1 VVLSPLKTKR
11 AQEFTSHL
19 LDICL
24 LFGVCCVLQANNG
37 REFCSKAVEDLKTAW
52 PEMKSAW
59 HNQILLEP
67 MSVERANQ
75 HIEKMVARTQES
87 NTSN

>member
-1 VVLSPLKTKR
+1 VVLSPFKTKR
-11 AQEFTSHL
+11 AEEFTSHL

-24 LFGVCCVLQANNG
+24 LFGVWCVLQSNN
-37 REFCSKAVEDLKTAW
+37 REFCSKAVADLKIVW
-52 PEMKSAW
+52 PELKRAW
-59 HNQILLEP
+59 QSQILAKP

-75 HIEKMVARTQES
+75 HIEKMVARMQDS

>member
-11 AQEFTSHL
+11 AEEFTSHL

-24 LFGVCCVLQANNG
+24 LFGVWCVLQLNNS
-37 REFCSKAVEDLKTAW
+37 REFCSKAVADLKIVW
-52 PEMKSAW
+52 PELKRAW
-59 HNQILLEP
+59 QNQILPKP

-75 HIEKMVARTQES
+75 HIEKLVA
-87 NTSN
+87 

>member
-11 AQEFTSHL
+11 AEEFTSHL

-24 LFGVCCVLQANNG
+24 LFGVCCVLQANNC
-37 REFCSKAVEDLKTAW
+37 REICSKAVEDLQIVW
-52 PEMKSAW
+52 PELK
-59 HNQILLEP
+59 NQILLNP

-75 HIEKMVARTQES
+75 HTEKMVA
-87 NTSN
+87 